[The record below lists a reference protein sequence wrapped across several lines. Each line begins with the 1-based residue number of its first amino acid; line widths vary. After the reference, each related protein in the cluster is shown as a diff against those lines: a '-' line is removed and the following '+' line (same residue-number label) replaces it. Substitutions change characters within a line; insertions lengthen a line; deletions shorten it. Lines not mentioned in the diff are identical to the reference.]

1 MSPDLVTLGANPY
14 LGALAMYMPIKPRLS
29 RIDPDHV
36 VFAVGLIALAT
47 SLLVVLLS
55 PAGA

>member
-1 MSPDLVTLGANPY
+1 
-14 LGALAMYMPIKPRLS
+14 MPFSIKPRLS
-29 RIDPDHV
+29 RIDPDHL

-47 SLLVVLLS
+47 SLLITLAV

>member
-1 MSPDLVTLGANPY
+1 
-14 LGALAMYMPIKPRLS
+14 MYMPIKPRLS